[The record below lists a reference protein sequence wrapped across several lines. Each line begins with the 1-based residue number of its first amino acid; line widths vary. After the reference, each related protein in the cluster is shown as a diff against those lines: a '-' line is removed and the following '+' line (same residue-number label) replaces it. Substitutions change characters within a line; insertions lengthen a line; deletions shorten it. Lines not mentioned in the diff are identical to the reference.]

1 MAAAAVGRHYVLR
14 IPYSVFTMASHNTQ
28 YGLRNTIG
36 TMISFAL
43 TIFLTMRALVKAMAK
58 SGIAFLLV
66 PILGL
71 LAIGTLAYRWLE
83 GWTVL
88 EALYATVIT
97 ITTVGYGDFTPQ
109 TVGGRIFA
117 IFFTITA
124 IGLAGYSI
132 SALAAVVIEFEATK
146 RQRLMEERRMT
157 KIAELKAHTI
167 ICGGT
172 MAGHRA
178 ANELYRRKRP
188 FILLESNEAQ
198 LKQALLWLHEGYVSK
213 RRLSYEHSA
222 EVDYTEEEQ
231 KSVAELAD
239 EMGIAYLL
247 EDPTD
252 EQQLRRAGLARAS
265 GLVVAMADDR
275 DNMSILLSA
284 RDIAPKV
291 GNPGLRLLALV
302 NETENIRRMYLAG
315 AHKVVLPSAIG
326 GFSIASHIL
335 SPHLGEFWDHM
346 LYEDDQLIRFMDLT
360 LADNPGWV
368 GKTAD
373 SLRAQGQMV
382 VAIRRNGRYLYA
394 PAPDT
399 LLEADDV
406 LITLGTA
413 RE

>member
-1 MAAAAVGRHYVLR
+1 
-14 IPYSVFTMASHNTQ
+14 
-28 YGLRNTIG
+28 
-36 TMISFAL
+36 MISFAL

-71 LAIGTLAYRWLE
+71 LAVGTLAYRWLE

-117 IFFTITA
+117 IFFTIAA

-157 KIAELKAHTI
+157 KIAALKDHTI
-167 ICGGT
+167 ICGST
-172 MAGHRA
+172 TVGHRV
-178 ANELYRRKRP
+178 ANEFYRRKRP
-188 FILLESNEAQ
+188 FILLEPNEAQ
-198 LKQALLWLHEGYVSK
+198 LKQALLWLHEGYIRK

-239 EMGIAYLL
+239 EMGIVYLL

-291 GNPGLRLLALV
+291 GNAGLRLLALV
-302 NETENIRRMYLAG
+302 NETENMRRMYLAG
-315 AHKVVLPSAIG
+315 AQKVVLPSAIG
-326 GFSIASHIL
+326 GFSIASHML
-335 SPHLGEFWDHM
+335 SPYLGEFWDHM
-346 LYEDDQLIRFMDLT
+346 LYEDDQLIRFMDMT

-399 LLEADDV
+399 VLEADDV

>member
-1 MAAAAVGRHYVLR
+1 
-14 IPYSVFTMASHNTQ
+14 
-28 YGLRNTIG
+28 
-36 TMISFAL
+36 MISFAL

-58 SGIAFLLV
+58 SGIAILLV

-71 LAIGTLAYRWLE
+71 LVVGTLAYRWLE
-83 GWTVL
+83 GWTLL

-132 SALAAVVIEFEATK
+132 SALAAVVIGFEATK
-146 RQRLMEERRMT
+146 RQRLMEGRRMGM
-157 KIAELKAHTI
+157 IAELKAHTI
-167 ICGGT
+167 ICGGGT
-172 MAGHRA
+172 TVGHRV
-178 ANELYRRKRP
+178 ANEFYRRKRP
-188 FILLESNEAQ
+188 FILLEANEAQ
-198 LKQALLWLHEGYVSK
+198 LKQSLLWLHEGYISK
-213 RRLSYEHSA
+213 RRLSYEHA
-222 EVDYTEEEQ
+222 NEVDYTEEEQ

-265 GLVVAMADDR
+265 GLVVAMDDDR

-302 NETENIRRMYLAG
+302 NETENMRRMYLAG
-315 AHKVVLPSAIG
+315 AHKVVVPSMIG
-326 GFSIASHIL
+326 GFTIASHML
-335 SPHLGEFWDHM
+335 SPYLGEFWDHM
-346 LYEDDQLIRFMDLT
+346 VYEADELIRFMDLA
-360 LADNPGWV
+360 LADHPDWV

-373 SLRAQGQMV
+373 WLRVQGQMV

-399 LLEADDV
+399 VLEADDV
-406 LITLGTA
+406 LITLGMA
-413 RE
+413 RDK